1 MNDSITNSTQLTAFQ
16 IGYISVDTL
25 IAFFAV
31 VGNGFILFIFAKEER
46 LRKKRNYY
54 LMALAVADFLLGLV
68 GVPTSILVLNE
79 LMLNDKKND

>member
-1 MNDSITNSTQLTAFQ
+1 MAYTAFQ
-16 IGYISVDTL
+16 ITYIVIESL

-54 LMALAVADFLLGLV
+54 LMALALADFLLGAV
-68 GVPTSILVLNE
+68 GVPTTVLVDEN
-79 LMLNDKKND
+79 